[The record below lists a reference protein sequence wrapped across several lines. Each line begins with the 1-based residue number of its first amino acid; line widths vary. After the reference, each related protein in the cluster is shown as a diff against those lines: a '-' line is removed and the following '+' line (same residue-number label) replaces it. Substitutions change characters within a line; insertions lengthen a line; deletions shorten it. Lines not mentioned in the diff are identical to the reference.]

1 MTKLSKGKR
10 QNVTLYFVN
19 VLRILPSRHR
29 NRILKHIPMQD
40 FRLILEQY
48 KKLFDIK
55 EDQSLFEDVYLLL
68 KKVVFISL
76 CQNAR
81 QKKIK
86 AATNQQ

>member
-10 QNVTLYFVN
+10 QNFILYFVN

-55 EDQSLFEDVYLLL
+55 EDRAEHRGRKLSFFSRCL
-68 KKVVFISL
+68 KPFTSS
-76 CQNAR
+76 
-81 QKKIK
+81 
-86 AATNQQ
+86 